1 MNLNEA
7 LDSVVL
13 KREEAPPEEDYAPP
27 PRPKRD
33 DDTEMD
39 ITPMIDITFLLLI
52 FFLVTSRPD
61 SATGLN
67 LPLAIHGDVVSQ
79 RKSTVFTITE
89 GGIDMAPAYKGEG
102 VNPQDLLPEN
112 PEQRREEI
120 RKWIEDGFM
129 KEKDEIVV
137 KADRGVSCRQVD
149 EVLQSISKVKGV
161 KVIHI
166 GVLDKN

>member
-13 KREEAPPEEDYAPP
+13 KREEAPPDEDFSPP

-52 FFLVTSRPD
+52 FFLVTSRPE
-61 SATGLN
+61 SATGVN
-67 LPLAIHGDVVSQ
+67 LPIAIHGDVVSQ
-79 RKSTVFTITE
+79 RRSTVLTIGE
-89 GGIDMAPAYKGEG
+89 GGIDQAPVFKGDG
-102 VNPQDLLPEN
+102 KNPAEQISND
-112 PEQRREEI
+112 PEQRKEEI

-129 KEKDEIVV
+129 KDKTDIVI
-137 KADRGVSCRQVD
+137 KADRGVSCREVD
-149 EVLQSISKVKGV
+149 EVLQAVSKVEGV
-161 KVIHI
+161 TKIHI
-166 GVLDKN
+166 GVLDNS